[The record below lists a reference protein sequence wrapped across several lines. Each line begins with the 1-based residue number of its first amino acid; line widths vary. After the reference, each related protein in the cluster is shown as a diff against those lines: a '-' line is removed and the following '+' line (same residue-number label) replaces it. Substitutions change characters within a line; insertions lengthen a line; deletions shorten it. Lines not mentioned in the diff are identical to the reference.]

1 MKVLIVE
8 DDDGDASFIGDHLTN
23 QDHTIDIAPDGAAG
37 LRFSMAE
44 EYDVI
49 ILDRLLPDGDGI
61 ELVKQLRHHRKDT
74 PVLFLTNLSGID
86 ERVRGLEAGG
96 DDYLVK
102 PFALS
107 EFMARLL
114 ALARRASVKELR
126 AFLSAGGVEMD
137 LIKRQVRRDGNEI
150 ELQPREFQLLEY
162 LMRNEGRTVTR
173 TMLLENVWDFHFE
186 PNTNIVETHISR
198 LRAKVDRGHANEL
211 IQTMRGVGYS
221 FRAPS

>member
-23 QDHTIDIAPDGAAG
+23 QGHTIDIAPDGAAG

>member
-1 MKVLIVE
+1 
-8 DDDGDASFIGDHLTN
+8 
-23 QDHTIDIAPDGAAG
+23 
-37 LRFSMAE
+37 MAE

-221 FRAPS
+221 FGAPS